1 MTAVEILGP
10 GLAWL
15 WRTTWQASVLVVL
28 VMLAQW
34 LFRSKLTPHWRYTLW
49 WLVLI
54 RLMLPLAPGST
65 FSIFN
70 VVKVAVEGTQ
80 SAPQSRALIP
90 GESLRENRLAR
101 ASHLQPSPVAMAE
114 SASATTNMIVD
125 RTVPEARL
133 GVSQSSASAVPQSSA
148 LLVLWGLAGIWVT
161 GIALVVSRLIWGN
174 LSFARRLRR
183 RAPIADPALLGLL
196 EECRRMVGVF
206 QPRALIETP
215 EVDSP
220 ALFGCFRVNLLLPLK
235 MAETFSPA
243 ELRHV
248 FLHELSHVRRW
259 DVPVNWLMTLAQ
271 IVHWFNP
278 VIWLA
283 FSRMRA
289 DRELACDALALS
301 LIKEEE
307 NQPYGQTIIKF
318 LEGFVRP
325 AAVPGLVGILE
336 EKTQMKRRINMIAKF
351 KRTSRWSVLAVSLL
365 VGLGLITLT
374 DAQNKTEA
382 ERSSGGGSST
392 ESKSAEKVAT
402 PGTNSTEATSASADA
417 DIIDPKTGLKFVVAK
432 TIAGANDVIEDQ
444 NRITMSPNGKFLLW
458 NGRVVPLDGS
468 PAFTLKELQGAGVDS
483 WSASWSPDG
492 QKIAFNSEG
501 IEVLPVS
508 PDTGRPTGAVRK
520 LLEEKGGW
528 HSGKIYWSTDS
539 ERILFVKRN
548 LRMEHE
554 IGAITLRDARL
565 NRQPDYA
572 DFGLVSPDG
581 KTIAYSVPED
591 GIWTRPVNGGTPRI
605 ARAFYGRSLFDD
617 AEVWTSDSQWVASAV
632 DGWLRNEIH
641 YVRLVDGQ
649 GFDLSLPEAV
659 GTFVGKS
666 ADGKKLRFYR
676 SSFDLRTTSK
686 VIPISGGPAFSVGP
700 NYFWPEHYCWPPDST
715 SLAVL
720 EMEKGG
726 SQHLWSI
733 PLIGGDRVQFNME
746 SLGKDERYLC
756 SLSPDSQKLLYIMW
770 SGTDQGN
777 NLYVISISLKEGRA
791 TGPATLAFK
800 GWRPPNDAIGGKVGA
815 WSPDGTK
822 IAMPH
827 QSDEGIGHLIL
838 FADGSRSMQLT
849 QTANEVEQYPQW
861 SPDSKMIAFYLMA
874 SDRQMLQVIPAE
886 GGTARTIM
894 TTPKGQ
900 SAPFGWSPDS
910 KEVAVVCDGTISG
923 FPIAGGSARVIVK
936 LQDAGYESASW
947 LGWSPDGQ
955 RLAFYGGKRGEASRL
970 CLFAPNT
977 GIVKKLENSPDAAQD
992 FLWSPDSK
1000 MICCTAKEAEK
1011 VRPAGIIRELDV
1023 AEAVQKA
1030 PPVAERKP
1038 TEATAGPQAEP
1049 IAGPVFTDNFD
1060 NGPSKHWRFQ
1070 DSPDEG
1076 WGPGRHAVEN
1086 GELMLSHARA
1096 CLDGI
1101 DWTDYIVTVRVCMKE
1116 SAASG
1121 EAVFG
1126 VNARTTPSKFGSTSR
1141 DRYSL
1146 LVLYINNA
1154 SRYLLLDLN
1163 YVDASGTLRHGRL
1176 SQSPCSLVRDK
1187 WYTLEFEIRGQQL
1200 RGYLDGKLVIEATD
1214 ARLSKGGPLWLN
1226 TYRARVLFDDFSVR
1240 QLP

>member
-1 MTAVEILGP
+1 MAQIVNDCLT
-10 GLAWL
+10 GLNGVGKAFC
-15 WRTTWQASVLVVL
+15 TYA
-28 VMLAQW
+28 
-34 LFRSKLTPHWRYTLW
+34 
-49 WLVLI
+49 
-54 RLMLPLAPGST
+54 GST
-65 FSIFN
+65 F
-70 VVKVAVEGTQ
+70 VQ
-80 SAPQSRALIP
+80 
-90 GESLRENRLAR
+90 
-101 ASHLQPSPVAMAE
+101 
-114 SASATTNMIVD
+114 
-125 RTVPEARL
+125 
-133 GVSQSSASAVPQSSA
+133 SA
-148 LLVLWGLAGIWVT
+148 LLVLLLFAIDLLLRKRVRAVVRYCVWLLVLVKLVLPPTLALPTGIGYWLGARVPATSGVAGRPAEIVGFEAPRRPPPEPLPTSNEIPQSGPAAQAGEPAGPVAPAASSLTPVTWQTIVLLFWLAGVL
-161 GIALVVSRLIWGN
+161 AFAVVLVQ
-174 LSFARRLRR
+174 RLR
-183 RAPIADPALLGLL
+183 
-196 EECRRMVGVF
+196 
-206 QPRALIETP
+206 
-215 EVDSP
+215 
-220 ALFGCFRVNLLLPLK
+220 
-235 MAETFSPA
+235 
-243 ELRHV
+243 
-248 FLHELSHVRRW
+248 
-259 DVPVNWLMTLAQ
+259 
-271 IVHWFNP
+271 
-278 VIWLA
+278 
-283 FSRMRA
+283 
-289 DRELACDALALS
+289 
-301 LIKEEE
+301 
-307 NQPYGQTIIKF
+307 
-318 LEGFVRP
+318 FVR
-325 AAVPGLVGILE
+325 GLV
-336 EKTQMKRRINMIAKF
+336 
-351 KRTSRWSVLAVSLL
+351 
-365 VGLGLITLT
+365 
-374 DAQNKTEA
+374 
-382 ERSSGGGSST
+382 
-392 ESKSAEKVAT
+392 
-402 PGTNSTEATSASADA
+402 ATSAPADGELLCLLDQCRRQIGVHRQVRLRTLDTLPSPAVCGLLKPVILMPTPLVERLAPEGLKAALIHELAHIRRGDLWINAVQTFLQVIYFYNPFVWFANAMIRRTCEEAVDETVLVTLGGRAKDYSNTLIDIGEMAFWKADFGLRLIGVAESRKALQWRIKHMLTRPVPQSARIGALGTIVILVVAAVLLPMAKAEKSTRDA
-417 DIIDPKTGLKFVVAK
+417 SVTPQVTGAGATEETPLATESDVLVDPKTGVNFVLAK

-501 IEVLPVS
+501 IEVLPIS
-508 PDTGRPTGAVRK
+508 PETGRPKGAVRK

-528 HSGKIYWSTDS
+528 HSGKIYWSTNS

-548 LRMEHE
+548 LRMERE

-605 ARAFYGRSLFDD
+605 ARAFYARSLFDD
-617 AEVWTSDSQWVASAV
+617 AEVWTSDSQWLASAV

-641 YVRLVDGQ
+641 FVRLVDGQ

-746 SLGKDERYLC
+746 SLGKDERYLY
-756 SLSPDSQKLLYIMW
+756 SLSPDSQKLLYYMW
-770 SGTDQGN
+770 SGTDQGI
-777 NLYVISISLKEGRA
+777 NLYVVPISLKEGRA

-822 IAMPH
+822 IAVPH

-861 SPDSKMIAFYLMA
+861 SPDSKRIAFNLRA
-874 SDRQMLQVIPAE
+874 SDREMLQVIPAE
-886 GGTARTIM
+886 GGVPRTIM

-970 CLFAPNT
+970 CLFSPNT
-977 GIVKKLENSPDAAQD
+977 GIVEKLENSPDTAQD

-1060 NGPSKHWRFQ
+1060 NGPSKHWQFQ
-1070 DSPDEG
+1070 DLPSEG
-1076 WGPGRHAVEN
+1076 PPAGHAVEN
-1086 GELMLSHARA
+1086 GQLVLANARA
-1096 CLDGI
+1096 RLDGI
-1101 DWTDYIVTVRVCMKE
+1101 DWTDYIVTVRLCLKE
-1116 SAASG
+1116 SVASG

-1126 VNARTTPSKFGSTSR
+1126 IEARATPSKFGSTRR

-1146 LVLYINNA
+1146 IILCINNA
-1154 SRYLLLDLN
+1154 PRYLLLDIN
-1163 YVDASGTLRHGRL
+1163 YADASDTLRHGKL
-1176 SQSPCSLVRDK
+1176 SQSPCGLVRDQ

-1214 ARLSKGGPLWLN
+1214 ARLSKGGPLWLD
-1226 TYRARVLFDDFSVR
+1226 TWRCRALFDDFSVR